1 MYIFVYRPQLSWHW
15 KKKCGLLGSAE
26 MQTDH
31 FCFSAA
37 QACFCLVTSR
47 DCGGQPQHKC
57 KLAELKK
64 KKKITFNHTHN
75 NSNTSVITVYRQ
87 DHYHM
92 KHLNHQR
99 WLNQNDQMILI
110 FLLPG
115 PLAPPRKMRP
125 RRKIIALS
133 YSFTICRNKKYFYLI
148 KRAKLQQFKTAE
160 TKTASQLHHLDVEWQ
175 LLLCFH
181 HLHFKDK
188 NKDDKDKASH

>member
-1 MYIFVYRPQLSWHW
+1 
-15 KKKCGLLGSAE
+15 
-26 MQTDH
+26 
-31 FCFSAA
+31 
-37 QACFCLVTSR
+37 
-47 DCGGQPQHKC
+47 
-57 KLAELKK
+57 
-64 KKKITFNHTHN
+64 
-75 NSNTSVITVYRQ
+75 
-87 DHYHM
+87 
-92 KHLNHQR
+92 
-99 WLNQNDQMILI
+99 MILI

-188 NKDDKDKASH
+188 NKDDKDKASHKKKVRLLLGGPVVKTKFIYKVHILGFLQPMNFHFFSNCS